1 MHAQTTTN
9 VTRPGGVKQ
18 YCVLEEFLCK
28 PFCRSTRYPEVYIMN
43 ADDFPTPDVE
53 IDSIEPETLKGRI
66 DDGESVTLLDTR
78 MESEYEEWRIDGET
92 VESINVPY
100 FEFLEDEIDDEVLAQ
115 VPDDREVTIVCAK
128 GGSSEYVAGELAE
141 RGYDVN
147 HLEEGMNGWASIYE
161 AVEVEGYDGAGTLL
175 QYQRPSS
182 GCLGYLLVDDG
193 EAAIVDPLRAFTDR
207 YLEDADDLGA
217 DLTYALDTH
226 VHADHISGV
235 RALAEEGVE
244 GVIPEAA
251 VDRGVTYAD
260 ELTTAE
266 DGDTFAVGDAT
277 IEAIY
282 TPGHTTGM
290 TSYLVDDSL
299 LATGDGLFVESVA
312 RPDLE
317 EGDEGAPDA
326 ARLLYESLQER
337 ILSLPDDTLVGGA
350 HFSDAAEP
358 ADDGT
363 YTAPIGDLVEDM
375 DALTMDEQEF
385 VDLIL
390 SDMPPR
396 PANYEDIIATNL
408 GQNDVDDEE
417 AFTLEL
423 GPNNCAA
430 SQESLAGD

>member
-1 MHAQTTTN
+1 MD
-9 VTRPGGVKQ
+9 
-18 YCVLEEFLCK
+18 
-28 PFCRSTRYPEVYIMN
+28 
-43 ADDFPTPDVE
+43 ADDFPTPDVDVE
-53 IDSIEPETLKGRI
+53 SVDPETLKDRI
-66 DDGESVTLLDTR
+66 DAGEDVTLLDAR
-78 MESEYEEWRIDGET
+78 MQSDYEEWRIDGENVT
-92 VESINVPY
+92 SINVPY
-100 FEFLEDEIDDEVLAQ
+100 FEFLDEEIDGDVLEQ
-115 VPDDREVTIVCAK
+115 IPDDREVTVLCAK
-128 GGSSEYVAGELAE
+128 GGASEYVAGTLAE

-147 HLEEGMNGWASIYE
+147 HLEDGMNGWASIYE
-161 AVEVEGYDGAGTLL
+161 AVEVERYDGAGTLL

-182 GCLGYLLVDDG
+182 GCLGYLLYDDG
-193 EAAIVDPLRAFTDR
+193 EAAIIDPLRAFTDR
-207 YLEDADDLGA
+207 YLADADDLGV
-217 DLTYALDTH
+217 DLQYALDTH

-235 RALAEEGVE
+235 RDLDAEGVE

-260 ELTTAE
+260 ELTTAA
-266 DGDTFAVGDAT
+266 DGDTFQVGGAI

-299 LATGDGLFVESVA
+299 LATGDGLFIESVA

-326 ARLLYESLQER
+326 ARMLYESLQER
-337 ILSLPDDTLVGGA
+337 VLTLPDDTLVGGA

-358 ADDGT
+358 ASDGT
-363 YTAPIGDLVEDM
+363 FTAPIGELVDEM
-375 DALTMDEQEF
+375 DALTMDEDEF

-408 GQNDVDDEE
+408 GENAVDDEE

-430 SQESLAGD
+430 SQGSLAGD

>member
-1 MHAQTTTN
+1 MN
-9 VTRPGGVKQ
+9 
-18 YCVLEEFLCK
+18 
-28 PFCRSTRYPEVYIMN
+28 PE
-43 ADDFPTPDVE
+43 DFPTPDAEVE
-53 IDSIEPETLKGRI
+53 SIEPAQLKDRI
-66 DDGESVTLLDTR
+66 DSGEELTLLDAR
-78 MESEYEEWRIDGET
+78 MQSDYEEWRIDDENVT
-92 VESINVPY
+92 SINVPY
-100 FEFLEDEIDDEVLAQ
+100 FHFLEDDIDADVLDQ
-115 VPDDREVTIVCAK
+115 IPDDREVTVLCAK
-128 GGSSEYVAGELAE
+128 GGASEFVAGTLVE

-147 HLEEGMNGWASIYE
+147 HLEDGMNGWASIYE
-161 AVEVEGYDGAGTLL
+161 TVEVTDYDGAGTLL

-182 GCLGYLLVDDG
+182 GCLGYLLYDDG
-193 EAAIVDPLRAFTDR
+193 DAAIIDPLRAFTDR
-207 YLEDADDLGA
+207 YLADAAELGVDLQ
-217 DLTYALDTH
+217 YALDTH
-226 VHADHISGV
+226 VHADHISGI
-235 RALAEEGVE
+235 RALDDEGVE

-266 DGDTFAVGDAT
+266 DGDTFEVGDAT
-277 IEAIY
+277 IETVA

-290 TSYLVDDSL
+290 TSYLVDGSL
-299 LATGDGLFVESVA
+299 LATGDGLFIESVA

-317 EGDEGAPDA
+317 EGDEGAPEA
-326 ARLLYESLQER
+326 ARMLYESLQER
-337 ILSLPDDTLVGGA
+337 VLTLPDDTLIGGA

-358 ADDGT
+358 AADGT
-363 YTAPIGDLVEDM
+363 YTAPIGELVAEM
-375 DALTMDEQEF
+375 DALTMDEQAF

-408 GQNDVDDEE
+408 GQNAVDDEE

>member
-1 MHAQTTTN
+1 
-9 VTRPGGVKQ
+9 
-18 YCVLEEFLCK
+18 
-28 PFCRSTRYPEVYIMN
+28 MN
-43 ADDFPTPDVE
+43 ADDFPTPDVDVE
-53 IDSIEPETLKGRI
+53 SVEPESLKDRI
-66 DDGESVTLLDTR
+66 DAGEDVTLLDAR
-78 MESEYEEWRIDGET
+78 MHSEYEEWRIDGENVT
-92 VESINVPY
+92 SINVPY
-100 FEFLEDEIDDEVLAQ
+100 FEFLEDEIDEDVLEQ
-115 VPDDREVTIVCAK
+115 IPDDREVTVLCAK
-128 GGSSEYVAGELAE
+128 GGASEYVAGTLAE

-147 HLEEGMNGWASIYE
+147 HLEDGMNGWASIYE
-161 AVEVEGYDGAGTLL
+161 AVEVERYDGIGTLL

-182 GCLGYLLVDDG
+182 GCLGYLLYDDG

-207 YLEDADDLGA
+207 YLEDADELGVDLK
-217 DLTYALDTH
+217 YALDTH
-226 VHADHISGV
+226 IHADHISGV
-235 RALAEEGVE
+235 RDLDAEDVE

-251 VDRGVTYAD
+251 VDRGVTYAAERSSASSASQARQDAD

-266 DGDTFAVGDAT
+266 DGDTFQVGDAT
-277 IEAIY
+277 IEAVY

-299 LATGDGLFVESVA
+299 LATGDGLFIESVA

-326 ARLLYESLQER
+326 ARMLYESLQER
-337 ILSLPDDTLVGGA
+337 VLTLPDDTLIGGA
-350 HFSDAAEP
+350 HFSDVDTSQGDVSGNQTQSDDAAEP

-363 YTAPIGDLVEDM
+363 YTAPIGELVAEM
-375 DALTMDEQEF
+375 DALTMDEDEF
-385 VDLIL
+385 VELVL

-408 GQNDVDDEE
+408 GQNPVDDEE

-430 SQESLAGD
+430 SQDSLAGD